1 MSANVEIRPLRREE
15 IEFAAGLIA
24 RAFRNLP
31 TSLVTLGHDEVYR
44 LRFLQNGY
52 RRILGTADELPLA
65 AWMGGELV
73 GVCGVQ
79 HPGNCKVPL
88 KQKVRLTPFM
98 LWSLKPGAIRRSLQ
112 VFAARDEHDL
122 DRPHIHVEPLAVE
135 PAVKSKLIGSRLFQ
149 AACDEADRLGLPVF
163 GITEREEN
171 VGFFESFGAELLE
184 QFEILGVRNWALCR
198 PAHAAAPDRLREQAA
213 GYVN

>member
-1 MSANVEIRPLRREE
+1 MSADVEIRPLRREE

-31 TSLVTLGHDEVYR
+31 TSQRTLRNDETYR
-44 LRFLQNGY
+44 VRFLHNGY
-52 RRILGTADELPLA
+52 RRILGTAPELPLS

-73 GVCGVQ
+73 GICGVQ
-79 HPGNCKVPL
+79 HPGNCRVPL
-88 KQKVRLTPFM
+88 KQKVRMTPFM
-98 LWSLKPGAIRRSLQ
+98 VRSLKPGAIRRSLE
-112 VFAARDEHDL
+112 VFAARDEHDY
-122 DRPHIHVEPLAVE
+122 DKPHIHVEPLAVE

-149 AACDEADRLGLPVF
+149 AACDEADRLDLPVF
-163 GITEREEN
+163 GITERQEN

-184 QFEILGVRNWALCR
+184 EFEILGVRNWALAR
-198 PAHAAAPDRLREQAA
+198 PAHAQAPDRLRKPEA